1 MMTDTEKSVRE
12 PTVLPMSAW
21 TKKAIMKEAA
31 DMGTPERILDI
42 MSRIPLSDLRPLV
55 LRKVGTMRA
64 GWIDGEV
71 LRKPGRWTRYYE
83 LDMDTVNSIGGDGQ

>member
-42 MSRIPLSDLRPLV
+42 MSPVRPPS
-55 LRKVGTMRA
+55 VGPQEGRNHE
-64 GWIDGEV
+64 GW
-71 LRKPGRWTRYYE
+71 
-83 LDMDTVNSIGGDGQ
+83 LDRRGGSA